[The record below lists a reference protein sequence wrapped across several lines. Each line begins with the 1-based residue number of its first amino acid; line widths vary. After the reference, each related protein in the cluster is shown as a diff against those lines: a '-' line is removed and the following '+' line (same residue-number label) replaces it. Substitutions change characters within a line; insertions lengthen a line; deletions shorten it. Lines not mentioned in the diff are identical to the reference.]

1 MRLFM
6 CEARRRKRSIVSL
19 CEHFGDRSFVQKEL
33 IRTIFLKDG
42 TTNGEK
48 RRVGVCKQKIT
59 ERCVNISKIKI
70 VTFFRPLL
78 LPYFRA
84 KRVPKKW
91 RVGGELRIRSIRNK
105 KPRRCEHLGYRSLTQ
120 KFALQF
126 PHKKTHREMKFKANK
141 MPDAQH
147 TKRM

>member
-33 IRTIFLKDG
+33 IRTIFLKNG

-70 VTFFRPLL
+70 VTFFPTTPSAL
-78 LPYFRA
+78 FQGKKSA
-84 KRVPKKW
+84 KKMEGWWGTPNTV
-91 RVGGELRIRSIRNK
+91 N
-105 KPRRCEHLGYRSLTQ
+105 TQ
-120 KFALQF
+120 Q
-126 PHKKTHREMKFKANK
+126 KAE
-141 MPDAQH
+141 
-147 TKRM
+147 TL